1 MQIRELRLNVQFEYI
16 RDIRKYLYDIEPML
30 KENRL
35 CDVLNPVPTIP
46 DDIEPHIER
55 LSTIKNE
62 ENKDIHIFVS
72 QASLAILFVYK
83 TPINFKDIFDK
94 DVEYIATIS
103 KKIKSFIKDINP
115 KFKVNFEGL
124 VVATSKTILKDDE
137 TFINKLD
144 IASDI
149 EEDRKRVTKKI
160 DDKHFYILEKTILRA
175 YSPEPNIVN
184 PMAVKYDF
192 NSSLGWDYI
201 VVIEIH
207 NKQEYN
213 LSNNDEKNLELDLDF
228 AKSSINKYFNEEA
241 F

>member
-1 MQIRELRLNVQFEYI
+1 MQIRELRLNIQFEYI
-16 RDIRKYLYDIEPML
+16 KDIRKYIYDIEPML
-30 KENRL
+30 KENGL
-35 CDVLNPVPTIP
+35 CDVINPVPTMP

-62 ENKDIHIFVS
+62 VDKDIRIFVS

-94 DVEYIATIS
+94 DVEYISTIS
-103 KKIKSFIKDINP
+103 KKIKSFLKDINP

-137 TFINKLD
+137 ILIKKLN

-160 DDKHFYILEKTILRA
+160 DDKHFYILEKSILRV
-175 YSPEPNIVN
+175 YNSEPNIN

-228 AKSSINKYFNEEA
+228 AKNRINKHFNEEA
-241 F
+241 I